1 MVSTSGFTN
10 DVSYRLFVIFSAPM
24 WLCAL
29 ASLMLV
35 SALPAQEIDT
45 ALSTP
50 ASDRR
55 ITILDQIEDRAE
67 RSAFQRI
74 SRNSSPAKRRGL
86 ALAFVNRYPSSWLLG
101 EVYEIIAR
109 ASIDLNDLDAAVD
122 YGVRSL
128 RLWPENVL
136 LLAQIAGVEATL
148 QQYDG
153 AEETANRAL
162 WCLDRFDRPGSVPPG
177 KWPPLERKLRGSIY
191 FVLGRITASRGLSAA
206 GEQRSHDLDRAAQ
219 LLTKALEFDSGD
231 EETLYLAGLVA
242 VASGNA
248 GPAAEYFAEASRV
261 HGALEA
267 GAMKQLQAIY
277 RATNPSVGSSFDR
290 WMGSLKLRVP
300 KSEAGEPPPRPA
312 AQYAG
317 SEACAGCHQREYQSW
332 KQTGMARMLRP
343 YRPEIVSGDFSGSFV
358 FTDSRGAPAVRMF
371 TDRGRHFFSMPIAD
385 GAWARY
391 PVDYVIGSKWQQAY
405 ATRLPDGRIQVFPIQ
420 YNIRSREWV
429 NYWKTIDPSGSS
441 RADVHRF
448 SEELGTATYQTNCAP
463 CHTSQLRFKD
473 AGSQPGSASFAEG
486 GVDCEM
492 CHGPSARHVA
502 AVQAGAR
509 GARVSPDTP
518 VDFRRITAAESVA
531 ICSQCHLQSGVRT
544 PGKDG
549 AVNYSETGPT
559 FYRVSVSR
567 PYVDFSRQAFYKDGR
582 FRVTTFIVESFVRS
596 KCYGK
601 GAARC
606 ESCHDPH
613 PPNAAENPV
622 SLKFA
627 KDSDEMCLQCHA
639 TMRAKAAQHARHTA
653 GSEAS
658 RCVSCHMPRIMEA
671 VLFSARS
678 HQIDDV
684 PSADMTARFGQ
695 QESPNACLL
704 CHRDKDAEW
713 LTAQLAGWRR

>member
-1 MVSTSGFTN
+1 
-10 DVSYRLFVIFSAPM
+10 M
-24 WLCAL
+24 WRCAL
-29 ASLMLV
+29 VSLMLV
-35 SALPAQEIDT
+35 SALMPAQEIDT

-50 ASDRR
+50 AADRT
-55 ITILDQIEDRAE
+55 ITIFDQIGDRAE

-74 SRNSSPAKRRGL
+74 SKNSSPAKRRDL
-86 ALAFVNRYPSSWLLG
+86 ALAFVNRYPASWLLT
-101 EVYEIIAR
+101 EVYEIIAG
-109 ASIDLNDLDAAVD
+109 ASIDLNDLNAAVD

-128 RLWPENVL
+128 RLWPENML
-136 LLAQIAGVEATL
+136 LLAQIAGVKATL
-148 QQYDG
+148 QQYDS
-153 AEETANRAL
+153 AEDTANRAL

-177 KWPPLERKLRGSIY
+177 KWPTIQRKLRASIY
-191 FVLGRITASRGLSAA
+191 FVLGRVAASRGLSAA
-206 GEQRSHDLDRAAQ
+206 GEQRSQDLDQATQ
-219 LLTKALEFDSGD
+219 LLTKALQFDSGD

-242 VASGNA
+242 VASSSA
-248 GPAAEYFAEASRV
+248 GRAAEYFAETSRA

-267 GAMKQLQAIY
+267 SAMKQLQAIY
-277 RATNPSVGSSFDR
+277 RAANPSIGASFDG
-290 WMGSLKLRVP
+290 WVGSLKLRVP
-300 KSEAGEPPPRPA
+300 KSEAGEPSPRPA

-317 SEACAGCHQREYQSW
+317 SEACAGCHEREYQSW

-343 YRPEIVSGDFSGSFV
+343 YRPEIVSGDFSGSLV
-358 FTDSRGAPAVRMF
+358 FTDSRGAPAVRIF
-371 TDRGRHFFSMPIAD
+371 TDHGRHFFSMPIAD

-405 ATRLPDGRIQVFPIQ
+405 ATRFPDGRIQVFPIQ
-420 YNIRSREWV
+420 YNLRSREWV
-429 NYWKTIDPSGSS
+429 NYWKTIDPPGSS

-473 AGSQPGSASFAEG
+473 AGAQPGSASFAEG
-486 GVDCEM
+486 GVNCEM

-502 AVQAGAR
+502 AMRAGAQEVASSA
-509 GARVSPDTP
+509 GQP
-518 VDFRRITAAESVA
+518 VNFRRITAPESVA

-544 PGKDG
+544 PEKDG
-549 AVNYSETGPT
+549 AVNYSDAGPA

-596 KCYGK
+596 ACFRK

-613 PPNAAENPV
+613 SPNPEENPV

-639 TMRAKAAQHARHTA
+639 TIRAKAAQHARHAA
-653 GSEAS
+653 GSEGS

-684 PSADMTARFGQ
+684 PSPDMTARFGRQ
-695 QESPNACLL
+695 GSPNACLL
-704 CHRDKDAEW
+704 CHRDKDAGW
-713 LTAQLAGWRR
+713 LIGQLAGWRR

>member
-1 MVSTSGFTN
+1 M
-10 DVSYRLFVIFSAPM
+10 RR
-24 WLCAL
+24 CAL
-29 ASLMLV
+29 AFLMVV
-35 SALPAQEIDT
+35 SALMPAQEIDT
-45 ALSTP
+45 ALSAP
-50 ASDRR
+50 AADRR

-67 RSAFQRI
+67 RSAFQRT
-74 SRNSSPAKRRGL
+74 SRNSNPARRREL
-86 ALAFVNRYPSSWLLG
+86 ALSFVKRYPSSWLLG

-109 ASIDLNDLDAAVD
+109 ASIDLNDLNAAVD

-148 QQYDG
+148 QQYDS

-162 WCLDRFDRPGSVPPG
+162 WCLDRFDGPGSVPPG
-177 KWPPLERKLRGSIY
+177 KWPPIERKLRGSIY
-191 FVLGRITASRGLSAA
+191 FVLGRVAASRGLSAS
-206 GEQRSHDLDRAAQ
+206 GERRSRNLGQAAQ
-219 LLTKALEFDSGD
+219 LLTKALEFDPGD

-242 VASGNA
+242 VASRDA
-248 GPAAEYFAEASRV
+248 GRAAEYFAETSRV
-261 HGALEA
+261 HGPLEA
-267 GAMKQLQAIY
+267 SAMKQLQAIY
-277 RATNPSVGSSFDR
+277 HAANLSSGASFDR
-290 WMGSLKLRVP
+290 WVGSLKLRVP
-300 KSEAGEPPPRPA
+300 KSEAGETARRAA

-317 SEACAGCHQREYQSW
+317 SEACATCHAREYRSW
-332 KQTGMARMLRP
+332 QQTGMGRMLRS
-343 YRPEIVSGDFSGSFV
+343 YRPEIVSADFSGSFV

-405 ATRLPDGRIQVFPIQ
+405 ATRFPDGRIQVFPIQ
-420 YNIRSREWV
+420 YNLRSREWV
-429 NYWKTIDPSGSS
+429 NYWKTIDPPGSP

-448 SEELGTATYQTNCAP
+448 SAELGTATYQTSCAP

-473 AGSQPGSASFAEG
+473 AGAQPNSASFTEG
-486 GVDCEM
+486 GVNCEM

-502 AVQAGAR
+502 AMRAGAQEMASQL
-509 GARVSPDTP
+509 GQP
-518 VDFRRITAAESVA
+518 VDFRRISAAESVA

-544 PGKDG
+544 PERDG
-549 AVNYSETGPT
+549 AVNYSEAGPA

-596 KCYGK
+596 ACFRK

-606 ESCHDPH
+606 ETCHDPH

-639 TMRAKAAQHARHTA
+639 TMRAKAPQHTRHAA
-653 GSEAS
+653 GSDAS

-684 PSADMTARFGQ
+684 PGADMTARFGQ

-704 CHRDKDAEW
+704 CHRDKNAEW
-713 LTAQLAGWRR
+713 LTGQLAGWNR